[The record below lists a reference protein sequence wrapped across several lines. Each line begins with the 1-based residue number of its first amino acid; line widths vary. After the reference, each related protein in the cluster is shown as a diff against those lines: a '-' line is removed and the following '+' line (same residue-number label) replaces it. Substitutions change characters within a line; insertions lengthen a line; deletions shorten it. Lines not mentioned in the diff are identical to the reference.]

1 MGEIKMGIKRGTTLA
16 AVAVVVTLTA
26 TACGGGD
33 YAKGGDA
40 KPAGAASAAPASG
53 AGDYGSDYGAG
64 STAGAG
70 DAAGAGAKG
79 AGQLAIAQNEQI
91 GSVLADSAGFT
102 LYRFDKDTAKPPKSN
117 CDGDCAKA
125 WPAVPAG
132 DATAAT
138 GMDAALLGEVV
149 RTDGSKQL
157 TVAGWPVYRYS
168 KDTKAGETNGQ
179 GVGGTWFAFAP
190 DGKKAAKAAGGSGAA
205 PATGATPAT
214 GAAPATGA
222 TPEAGGAQ
230 PAQGALTVAK
240 DPKLGEHIVDGN
252 GMTVYRFKKDTAWPM
267 ASNCTG
273 DCVAKWPVVPPVDK
287 ANAKGIVEKGY
298 SVLNRPDGM
307 KQQAI
312 DCWPVYTFTG
322 DKKAGDI
329 NGQGVG
335 GTWYAVSPDGKL
347 ITTS

>member
-1 MGEIKMGIKRGTTLA
+1 MGIKRGTTLA
-16 AVAVVVTLTA
+16 AVAVVVALTA
-26 TACGGGD
+26 TACGGDDKAGN
-33 YAKGGDA
+33 A
-40 KPAGAASAAPASG
+40 KPAGAASVAPASG
-53 AGDYGSDYGAG
+53 AGDYGSDYGSG
-64 STAGAG
+64 SADASGGAE
-70 DAAGAGAKG
+70 GAGAKA
-79 AGQLAIAQNEQI
+79 AGQLAVAQNEQL
-91 GSVLADSAGFT
+91 GSLLTDNAGFT

-132 DATAAT
+132 EATAAA
-138 GMDAALLGEVV
+138 GMDPALLGEVV

-157 TVAGWPVYRYS
+157 TVAGWPVYRYA

-190 DGKKAAKAAGGSGAA
+190 DGKKAAKAAAA
-205 PATGATPAT
+205 PAGAGQAT
-214 GAAPATGA
+214 
-222 TPEAGGAQ
+222 
-230 PAQGALTVAK
+230 GALTVAK

-298 SVLNRPDGM
+298 SVLDRPDGK

-312 DCWPVYTFTG
+312 DCWPVYTFSG

-335 GTWYAVSPDGKL
+335 GTWYAVAPDGKL

>member
-1 MGEIKMGIKRGTTLA
+1 MGIKRGTTLA
-16 AVAVVVTLTA
+16 TVAVVVALTA
-26 TACGGGD
+26 TACGGDDTAGN
-33 YAKGGDA
+33 A
-40 KPAGAASAAPASG
+40 KPAGAAAVAPAAG

-64 STAGAG
+64 AADGA
-70 DAAGAGAKG
+70 AGAKG

-91 GSVLADSAGFT
+91 GALLTDSAGMT

-125 WPAVPAG
+125 WPAVAAG
-132 DATAAT
+132 DATAAA
-138 GMDAALLGEVV
+138 GMDASLLGEVV

-157 TVAGWPVYRYS
+157 TVGGWPVYRYS

-179 GVGGTWFAFAP
+179 GVGGTWFALAA
-190 DGKKAAKAAGGSGAA
+190 DGKKASKAAAA
-205 PATGATPAT
+205 PAG
-214 GAAPATGA
+214 APAGA
-222 TPEAGGAQ
+222 GEAT
-230 PAQGALTVAK
+230 GALTVAK

-298 SVLNRPDGM
+298 SVLDRPDGK

>member
-1 MGEIKMGIKRGTTLA
+1 MGIKRGTTLA
-16 AVAVVVTLTA
+16 AVAVVVALTA
-26 TACGGGD
+26 TACGGDDTAGN
-33 YAKGGDA
+33 A
-40 KPAGAASAAPASG
+40 KPAGAASQAPAAASG
-53 AGDYGSDYGAG
+53 AGSGAYGADYGSDSGAG
-64 STAGAG
+64 A
-70 DAAGAGAKG
+70 AAGADAKG
-79 AGQLAIAQNEQI
+79 AGQLAVAQNEQI
-91 GSVLADSAGFT
+91 GALLTDSAGFT

-125 WPAVPAG
+125 WPAVAAG
-132 DATAAT
+132 DATAAA

-179 GVGGTWFAFAP
+179 GVGGTWFALAP
-190 DGKKAAKAAGGSGAA
+190 DGKKAAKAAAAA
-205 PATGATPAT
+205 PA
-214 GAAPATGA
+214 APAGA
-222 TPEAGGAQ
+222 GEAA
-230 PAQGALTVAK
+230 GALTVAK

-298 SVLNRPDGM
+298 SVLDRPDGK

-335 GTWYAVSPDGKL
+335 GTWYAVAPDGKL

>member
-1 MGEIKMGIKRGTTLA
+1 MGIKRGTTLA
-16 AVAVVVTLTA
+16 AVAVVVALTA
-26 TACGGGD
+26 TACGGD
-33 YAKGGDA
+33 DTAGDA
-40 KPAGAASAAPASG
+40 KPAGAASQAPASG

-64 STAGAG
+64 TA
-70 DAAGAGAKG
+70 AAGADSKG
-79 AGQLAIAQNEQI
+79 AGQLAVAQNEQI
-91 GSVLADSAGFT
+91 GSLLADSAGFT

-117 CDGDCAKA
+117 CEGDCAKT
-125 WPAVPAG
+125 WPVVPAG
-132 DATAAT
+132 DATAAA
-138 GMDAALLGEVV
+138 GMDPALLGEVV

-190 DGKKAAKAAGGSGAA
+190 DGKKAAKAAAA
-205 PATGATPAT
+205 PAGA
-214 GAAPATGA
+214 GEAA
-222 TPEAGGAQ
+222 
-230 PAQGALTVAK
+230 GALTVAK

-298 SVLNRPDGM
+298 SVLDRPDGK

-312 DCWPVYTFTG
+312 DCWPVYTFSG
-322 DKKAGDI
+322 DKKAGDV

-335 GTWYAVSPDGKL
+335 GTWYAVAPDGKL

>member
-1 MGEIKMGIKRGTTLA
+1 MGIKRGTTLA
-16 AVAVVVTLTA
+16 AVAVVVALTA
-26 TACGGGD
+26 TACGGD
-33 YAKGGDA
+33 DTAGDA
-40 KPAGAASAAPASG
+40 KPAGAASQAPASG

-64 STAGAG
+64 T
-70 DAAGAGAKG
+70 AAGADAKG
-79 AGQLAIAQNEQI
+79 AGQLAVAQNEQI
-91 GSVLADSAGFT
+91 GALLTDSAGFT

-132 DATAAT
+132 DATAAA

-157 TVAGWPVYRYS
+157 TVAGWPVYRFG

-190 DGKKAAKAAGGSGAA
+190 DGKKAAKAAA
-205 PATGATPAT
+205 PAPAGAGEAT
-214 GAAPATGA
+214 
-222 TPEAGGAQ
+222 
-230 PAQGALTVAK
+230 GALTVAK
-240 DPKLGEHIVDGN
+240 DPKLGDHIVDGN

-298 SVLNRPDGM
+298 SVLDRPDGK